1 MGINRSRL
9 FFCNLFLHS
18 ERRKRYDQRK
28 RWLRKV
34 RVAQVKLLDSSAEI
48 KRKEDKQLGRQTKV
62 KPMRQPLDWLNL
74 LRYPPTYQINKH
86 PKMLSTF
93 QTKFQRLEQA
103 LNTLVESV
111 AAYNPSVTAAD
122 ELVAADDE
130 LNKSLEQRM
139 FPTFLVRRGVI

>member
-1 MGINRSRL
+1 
-9 FFCNLFLHS
+9 
-18 ERRKRYDQRK
+18 
-28 RWLRKV
+28 
-34 RVAQVKLLDSSAEI
+34 
-48 KRKEDKQLGRQTKV
+48 
-62 KPMRQPLDWLNL
+62 
-74 LRYPPTYQINKH
+74 
-86 PKMLSTF
+86 MLSTF

-139 FPTFLVRRGVI
+139 SSTFLVRRGVMWY